1 MDVHKG
7 MNKSIIGI
15 LVIVVL
21 VVAVTAAVALS
32 GNQATQTTTSDNDTD
47 TDVTESTDTSGSGTN
62 NATAVA
68 CNYKDGTY
76 SAAGAYRTPGGQ
88 ESIDVTLTL
97 AGGVISDI
105 SVTQNASGGEAK
117 EYQDAFVSGYK
128 SQVVGKK
135 IDEVSLSRVAGS
147 SLTPNGFN
155 SSLTAIKREAEA

>member
-1 MDVHKG
+1 

-68 CNYKDGTY
+68 GNYKDGTY

-105 SVTQNASGGEAK
+105 SVTQNAS
-117 EYQDAFVSGYK
+117 VRVTS
-128 SQVVGKK
+128 
-135 IDEVSLSRVAGS
+135 IDSWPPGVRY
-147 SLTPNGFN
+147 
-155 SSLTAIKREAEA
+155 